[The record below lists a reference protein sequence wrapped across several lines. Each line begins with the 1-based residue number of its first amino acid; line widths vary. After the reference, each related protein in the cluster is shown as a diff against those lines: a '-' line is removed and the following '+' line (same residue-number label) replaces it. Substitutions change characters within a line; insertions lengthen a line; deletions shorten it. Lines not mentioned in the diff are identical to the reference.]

1 MRLYIMYANLET
13 ALMKLLSNLS
23 VGHAEHVAH
32 QARDRG
38 ISFGPSGPFNEA
50 SEMPRLRSA

>member
-1 MRLYIMYANLET
+1 
-13 ALMKLLSNLS
+13 MKLFNSLS

-38 ISFGPSGPFNEA
+38 ISLGPSGPFNEA
-50 SEMPRLRSA
+50 GEMPRLRSA

>member
-1 MRLYIMYANLET
+1 MRLYFMYANLET

-38 ISFGPSGPFNEA
+38 ISFGPFNEA
-50 SEMPRLRSA
+50 SEMPQLRSA